1 MARLGFDLLIYIVDI
16 NGRMPRTPPPPVL
29 GEFEQ
34 MVMLALLR
42 LGPDAYGAAVCGEI
56 EKRSGRG
63 VSVSAVHTTLER
75 LEQKGLVKSRV
86 GDPTP
91 QRGGKRKRHFEVAAL
106 GLKAVQVSY
115 RSIRNMADGLEDLLG
130 ELA

>member
-1 MARLGFDLLIYIVDI
+1 MTRI
-16 NGRMPRTPPPPVL
+16 PPPVL

-34 MVMLALLR
+34 IVMLALLR
-42 LGPDAYGAAVCGEI
+42 LGPDAYGATVCAEI

-75 LEQKGLVKSRV
+75 LEQKGLVKSRI

-91 QRGGKRKRHFEVAAL
+91 QRGGKRKRHYETAPL
-106 GLKAVQVSY
+106 GLKALQASY
-115 RSIRNMADGLEDLLG
+115 RSLRNMADGIEHLLG

>member
-1 MARLGFDLLIYIVDI
+1 VTRQ
-16 NGRMPRTPPPPVL
+16 PPPVL

-34 MVMLALLR
+34 IVMLALLR
-42 LGPDAYGAAVCGEI
+42 LGSEAYGASVCAEI

-63 VSVSAVHTTLER
+63 VSMSAVHTTLER
-75 LEQKGLVKSRV
+75 LEQKGLLKSRL

-91 QRGGKRKRHFEVAAL
+91 QRGGKRKRHYELAPL
-106 GLKAVQVSY
+106 GLRALQASY
-115 RSIRNMADGLEDLLG
+115 RSLKSMADGIEHLLG

>member
-1 MARLGFDLLIYIVDI
+1 MS
-16 NGRMPRTPPPPVL
+16 RMTPPLL

-34 MVMLALLR
+34 IVMLALVR
-42 LGPDAYGAAVCGEI
+42 LGNDAYGATVCAEI
-56 EKRSGRG
+56 ERRGRRD

-75 LEQKGLVKSRV
+75 LEQKGLVKSRL

-91 QRGGKRKRHFEVAAL
+91 QRGGKRKRHYEVAAMGMKSL
-106 GLKAVQVSY
+106 QASY
-115 RSIRNMADGLEDLLG
+115 RSIRSMADGIEHLLG

>member
-1 MARLGFDLLIYIVDI
+1 M
-16 NGRMPRTPPPPVL
+16 GRSTPPPVL

-34 MVMLALLR
+34 IVLLALLR
-42 LGPDAYGAAVCGEI
+42 LGPEAYGAAVCGEI

-63 VSVSAVHTTLER
+63 VSVSAVHTTLDR
-75 LEQKGLVKSRV
+75 LEQKGLVRSRV

-91 QRGGKRKRHFEVAAL
+91 QRGGKRKRHFEVAAV
-106 GLKAVQVSY
+106 GLKALQSSF

>member
-1 MARLGFDLLIYIVDI
+1 MS
-16 NGRMPRTPPPPVL
+16 RMTPPVL

-34 MVMLALLR
+34 IVMLALVR
-42 LGPDAYGAAVCGEI
+42 LGSDAYGATVCAEI

-75 LEQKGLVKSRV
+75 LEQKGLVKSRI

-91 QRGGKRKRHFEVAAL
+91 QRGGKRKRHYDVAAL
-106 GLKAVQVSY
+106 GMKALQSSY
-115 RSIRNMADGLEDLLG
+115 RSIRNMADGIEHLLG

>member
-1 MARLGFDLLIYIVDI
+1 MTRA
-16 NGRMPRTPPPPVL
+16 PAPTL

-34 MVMLALLR
+34 IVMLALLR
-42 LGPDAYGAAVCGEI
+42 LGSDAYGAAVCAEI

-63 VSVSAVHTTLER
+63 VSVSAVHTTLDR
-75 LEQKGLVKSRV
+75 LEQKGLVRSRV

-106 GLKAVQVSY
+106 GMKALQASY

-130 ELA
+130 EPA

>member
-1 MARLGFDLLIYIVDI
+1 
-16 NGRMPRTPPPPVL
+16 MPATPPPVL

-56 EKRSGRG
+56 EKQGARS

-75 LEQKGLVKSRV
+75 LEHKGLVKSRV

-91 QRGGKRKRHFEVAAL
+91 QRGGKRKRHYEVAAL
-106 GLKAVQVSY
+106 GMKSLQASY
-115 RSIRNMADGLEDLLG
+115 RSFRRMADGLEDLLG
-130 ELA
+130 EPA

>member
-1 MARLGFDLLIYIVDI
+1 MTRSA
-16 NGRMPRTPPPPVL
+16 PPPVL

-42 LGPDAYGAAVCGEI
+42 LGPEAYGAAVCAEI
-56 EKRSGRG
+56 EQRGGRG

-106 GLKAVQVSY
+106 GMKALQSSY
-115 RSIRNMADGLEDLLG
+115 RSLRSMADGLEHLLG
-130 ELA
+130 EPA

>member
-1 MARLGFDLLIYIVDI
+1 MAAKKSA
-16 NGRMPRTPPPPVL
+16 TTKKPP
-29 GEFEQ
+29 
-34 MVMLALLR
+34 
-42 LGPDAYGAAVCGEI
+42 
-56 EKRSGRG
+56 KT
-63 VSVSAVHTTLER
+63 SAVDDLVAILDLER

-106 GLKAVQVSY
+106 GLKAVQASY

>member
-1 MARLGFDLLIYIVDI
+1 MSRQS
-16 NGRMPRTPPPPVL
+16 PPPVL

-56 EKRSGRG
+56 EKRGGRG

-86 GDPTP
+86 GEPTP
-91 QRGGKRKRHFEVAAL
+91 QRGGKRKRHYEPAAL
-106 GLKAVQVSY
+106 GMRALQASY
-115 RSIRNMADGLEDLLG
+115 RSLRNMADGIEHLLE

>member
-1 MARLGFDLLIYIVDI
+1 MTR
-16 NGRMPRTPPPPVL
+16 NSPPVL

-34 MVMLALLR
+34 MVLLALLR
-42 LGPDAYGAAVCGEI
+42 LGPEAYGVTVCSEI
-56 EKRSGRG
+56 ERRGGRK

-86 GDPTP
+86 GEPTP
-91 QRGGKRKRHFEVAAL
+91 QRGGKRKRHYEVAAL
-106 GLKAVQVSY
+106 GIRSLQASY
-115 RSIRNMADGLEDLLG
+115 RSLRSMADGLEHLLG